1 MGRRARTRARS
12 AAARTEATAGT
23 ARRDPPAP
31 GGSAPGGAT
40 GTGQSTGRRVLAI
53 LNPLKGT
60 SRRRVVWAAIAFALL
75 GLVLAAVGLVAD
87 RPEWYRS
94 AMLLGLL
101 ALVWGVR
108 ASFMSDRQP

>member
-1 MGRRARTRARS
+1 MGRRERTRARS
-12 AAARTEATAGT
+12 EAARASAAATGGPTGA
-23 ARRDPPAP
+23 ARPP
-31 GGSAPGGAT
+31 GS
-40 GTGQSTGRRVLAI
+40 RVLAI

-60 SRRRVVWAAIAFALL
+60 SRMRVVWAAVAFAVA
-75 GLVLAAVGLVAD
+75 GLVLTVVGLVAD

-108 ASFMSDRQP
+108 AGFMSDDRQQ

>member
-1 MGRRARTRARS
+1 
-12 AAARTEATAGT
+12 
-23 ARRDPPAP
+23 
-31 GGSAPGGAT
+31 
-40 GTGQSTGRRVLAI
+40 
-53 LNPLKGT
+53 
-60 SRRRVVWAAIAFALL
+60 VVWAAIAFALL